1 VKYSLY
7 LVFSLLAGWVFVA
20 SAGAQPRII
29 LGPSDNLAA
38 DQPRVAIQLVDPL
51 SETDIGPKLYSFLLD
66 TAANGIIAAG
76 SAVAEWDQ
84 SGYDVEGTYLE
95 LGIGGYQVYD
105 VSAEYDLRFFGSDD
119 LSEVLHGV
127 RILSDPFAEFGNFAG
142 ILGMPAMVDR
152 VTTLDLT
159 AMVDAGGPFGID
171 YIGVDFPNQVPADAG
186 HRYTVPLTLVE
197 FSPGEGDVLPTY
209 APIPFTTARVR
220 SGQAASTGQFAVDT
234 GAQMS
239 IISSATAIALGL
251 DSDGDGSLDDETD
264 FFMPIGGVGGIIEAP
279 VLPVGQLSVSTVEG
293 VDLVWT
299 DLEVL
304 VLDIDPSIDGIMGM
318 DLLASGW
325 GEALLEALLGGTDKT
340 GYFHEVHLDFLA
352 AGELVGAMG
361 LDLRDDLDQ
370 VLYPGDAN
378 RDLRVSL
385 GDLVIMAGNWSG
397 SEKTWAEGDFNGDGL
412 ISVGDLCVLA
422 GHWGWSLP
430 GGAVPEPAS
439 ALLLLS
445 GALGLVCGR
454 IRGNRPSGCPI

>member
-1 VKYSLY
+1 MKRSLY
-7 LVFSLLAGWVFVA
+7 LLFSLLVGLAFVV
-20 SAGAQPRII
+20 SAGAQPKII

-38 DQPRVAIQLVDPL
+38 DQPRVAIGLVDPL
-51 SETDIGPKLYSFLLD
+51 TETNIGPEFYNTFLLD

-76 SAVAEWDQ
+76 SAVGELEQ
-84 SGYDVEGTYLE
+84 NGYHVEGTYLE

-105 VSAEYDLRFFGSDD
+105 VSAEYDLYFSGSDYIPEA
-119 LSEVLHGV
+119 LNNV
-127 RILSDPFAEFGNFAG
+127 RILSDPFAEFGSFAG
-142 ILGMPAMVDR
+142 ILGMPAMVNR

-159 AMVDAGGPFGID
+159 AMVDASGPFGID
-171 YIGVDFPNQVPADAG
+171 YIGVDFADQVPPDGG

-209 APIPFTTARVR
+209 APIPFTTARLR
-220 SGQAASTGQFAVDT
+220 NGQAVSSGEFAVDT

-279 VLPVGQLSVSTVEG
+279 VLPVGQLSVATLEG

-325 GEALLEALLGGTDKT
+325 GEALLAAMLGLEDVT
-340 GYFHEVHLDFLA
+340 GYFQEVHLDFLA
-352 AGELVGAMG
+352 AGELVGEMV
-361 LDLRDDLDQ
+361 LDLREDLDQ

-385 GDLVIMAGNWSG
+385 GDLAILAGNWSG
-397 SEKTWAEGDFNGDGL
+397 SEKAWGEGDLNGDGRV
-412 ISVGDLCVLA
+412 SVGDLCILA
-422 GHWGWSLP
+422 GSWGWSLP

-445 GALGLVCGR
+445 GALGLACGR
-454 IRGNRPSGCPI
+454 IRRNSS